1 MRELKEVISQ
11 ELTDRLQAEY
21 AALPQDRKNHFE
33 KLASGTGD
41 VALANRQADKLAAR
55 TAVEKGASAA
65 LQKLRAGIAHDAESS
80 TEGSLVP
87 WVASFVEIRE
97 DSDAG
102 RRRQWFLGRA

>member
-1 MRELKEVISQ
+1 MRELKEVITT
-11 ELTDRLQAEY
+11 ECKILR
-21 AALPQDRKNHFE
+21 QDRREHHE

-41 VALANRQADKLAAR
+41 VALANREADKQAR
-55 TAVEKGASAA
+55 IALVEGASAA